1 MNDLSKYT
9 FGASVA
15 LLVIGALAFSQKNTS
30 ESDLSHE
37 KKPHRIIFQ
46 LTTPDTAA
54 FRALTRQLNNVLAHW
69 PTAQL
74 EVVAHNKGIAMLQK
88 EKTNVQPEISA
99 LKMKGVQFIAC
110 ENTLKQLK
118 IEKSQIIPESGFVPV
133 GIAEIVTRQEA
144 GWAYIKAGF

>member
-9 FGASVA
+9 LGAAIAV
-15 LLVIGALAFSQKNTS
+15 LVIGAFAFSQNNTP
-30 ESDLSHE
+30 ESGNSGE
-37 KKPHRIIFQ
+37 KKTHRIIFQ

-54 FRALTRQLNNVLAHW
+54 YRALTRQLNNVLVHW

-88 EKTNVQPEISA
+88 EKTNVHPEIAA
-99 LKMKGVQFIAC
+99 LKMKGVQFTAC

-118 IEKSQIIPESGFVPV
+118 LEKSQIVTEAGFVPV